1 MQPLLTFV
9 AGAVGFAIS
18 LLIVRSVL
26 RSIFPAITQNSLGVL
41 LITVGIWLIFI
52 RLVALAVLLLILGAV
67 LLLLPRNAAMARRS
81 TTRTSQ
87 VRSAHLEMTLD
98 HETGSINGE
107 ILTGIFQ
114 GRVLSDL
121 ALHELLRFHA
131 EVQTDEETV
140 KLFET
145 FLDSAHP
152 DWRDQMEQ
160 SAARGENASSHSRQL
175 SRDEAYRLLGIE
187 AGSSEADIREAYHR
201 LIKRVHPDLGGS
213 AALTAQITE
222 ARNRLLGDQQSLD

>member
-9 AGAVGFAIS
+9 AGAAGFAFS
-18 LLIVRSVL
+18 LWIVRSVL

-41 LITVGIWLIFI
+41 LITAGIWLIFI
-52 RLVALAVLLLILGAV
+52 RLVALAIPMLILGAV
-67 LLLLPRNAAMARRS
+67 LLLSRNSAIAKRS

-87 VRSAHLEMTLD
+87 VRSAHLEMILD
-98 HETGSINGE
+98 HETGSIDGE
-107 ILTGIFQ
+107 ILTGTFQ
-114 GRVLSDL
+114 GQVLSDL
-121 ALHELLRFHA
+121 ALQELLRFHA

-160 SAARGENASSHSRQL
+160 SAARDEYASSHSRKL
-175 SRDEAYRLLGIE
+175 SRDEAYRLLGLE
-187 AGSSEADIREAYHR
+187 AGSSKADIREAYHR
-201 LIKRVHPDLGGS
+201 LIKRVHPDRGGS